1 MYDKG
6 ESITAVD
13 CARSVKISREG
24 SVDVFGALD
33 RVIGNLP
40 AEHRFKP
47 SQLQAGK
54 MTGGE
59 GQNLFNK
66 TNTFTNLHLK
76 RRPKPRTHSPPAH
89 EIHTK
94 QILPWTGAMV

>member
-54 MTGGE
+54 
-59 GQNLFNK
+59 
-66 TNTFTNLHLK
+66 
-76 RRPKPRTHSPPAH
+76 
-89 EIHTK
+89 
-94 QILPWTGAMV
+94 